1 MTGPITSIGQIS
13 IRVHDLER
21 AVAFYRDALGLQFLF
36 DAGAL
41 AFLVSGDVRLML
53 AKPESDEFDHPSSTL
68 YFRVDDIATARA
80 DLVDRGVAFVDEPHL
95 IARMPDHEL
104 WMTFFRDPD
113 DNLHALM
120 AEVRD

>member
-1 MTGPITSIGQIS
+1 MTAPITSIGQIS

-21 AVAFYRDALGLQFLF
+21 AVGFYRDALGLQFLF
-36 DAGAL
+36 EAGEL
-41 AFLVSGDVRLML
+41 AFLMCGDVRLML
-53 AKPESDEFDHPSSTL
+53 TQPEADEFDHPSSTL
-68 YFRVDDIATARA
+68 YFRVDDIADARA
-80 DLVDRGVAFVDEPHL
+80 ELVDQGVAFVDEPHL

-113 DNLHALM
+113 GNLHALM

>member
-1 MTGPITSIGQIS
+1 MTAPITSIGQIS

-36 DAGAL
+36 DADAL
-41 AFLVSGDVRLML
+41 AFLMSGDVRLML
-53 AKPESDEFDHPSSTL
+53 AKPEADEFDHPSSTL

>member
-36 DAGAL
+36 DADAL
-41 AFLVSGDVRLML
+41 AFLMSGDVRLML
-53 AKPESDEFDHPSSTL
+53 AKPEADEFDHPSSTL